1 MLTGWFVFSRIML
14 NVKPMFYFSPQP
26 IDRIIMNLPVPVN
39 AYLSYLFLFFYLG
52 IYSKMPHSQ
61 TTGNL
66 QKSNTGDLSTGRAF
80 DSGCICVQSSE
91 GIVNDLTGKETV
103 CHCGVSLCTTIT
115 KSSIVLI
122 PLLQICDQSV
132 CNYQVFVA
140 LIY

>member
-1 MLTGWFVFSRIML
+1 MICIFKNYAKCKTSVLLFTPAHRQAYNEPTS
-14 NVKPMFYFSPQP
+14 
-26 IDRIIMNLPVPVN
+26 N
-39 AYLSYLFLFFYLG
+39 AYLSFLFLFFYLG

>member
-1 MLTGWFVFSRIML
+1 ML

-26 IDRIIMNLPVPVN
+26 IDRLIMNLPVN
-39 AYLSYLFLFFYLG
+39 AYLSFLFLFFYLG

-132 CNYQVFVA
+132 CNYQVLVA